1 VFIDVAS
8 IEPGVD
14 FAEVTTRAVGSC
26 DVLLAVI
33 GPGWLTAPDEA
44 GQRRL
49 DDPDDLVRLEVEAAL
64 ARDVRVIP
72 VLVEDATMP
81 RRKDLPEDLAT
92 LARRNAFILRH
103 ETFRADAARL
113 AGAIEPI
120 LGSRAST

>member
-1 VFIDVAS
+1 
-8 IEPGVD
+8 
-14 FAEVTTRAVGSC
+14 
-26 DVLLAVI
+26 
-33 GPGWLTAPDEA
+33 
-44 GQRRL
+44 
-49 DDPDDLVRLEVEAAL
+49 VRLEVEAAL